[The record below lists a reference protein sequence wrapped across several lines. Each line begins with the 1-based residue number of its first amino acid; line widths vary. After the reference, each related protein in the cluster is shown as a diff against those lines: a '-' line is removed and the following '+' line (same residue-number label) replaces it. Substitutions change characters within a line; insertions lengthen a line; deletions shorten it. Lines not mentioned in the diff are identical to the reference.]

1 MVADGDTVPAAAFRL
16 NDFRS
21 DVLFSY
27 RPNPGTVLF
36 LGYGA
41 SLTEDASFRFRDL
54 RRTED
59 GIFVKASYLF
69 RF

>member
-1 MVADGDTVPAAAFRL
+1 
-16 NDFRS
+16 
-21 DVLFSY
+21 VLFSY

>member
-1 MVADGDTVPAAAFRL
+1 
-16 NDFRS
+16 
-21 DVLFSY
+21 VLFSF

-41 SLTEDASFRFRDL
+41 SLTENDSFQFRDL
-54 RRTED
+54 RRTGD
-59 GIFVKASYLF
+59 GLFVKASYLF